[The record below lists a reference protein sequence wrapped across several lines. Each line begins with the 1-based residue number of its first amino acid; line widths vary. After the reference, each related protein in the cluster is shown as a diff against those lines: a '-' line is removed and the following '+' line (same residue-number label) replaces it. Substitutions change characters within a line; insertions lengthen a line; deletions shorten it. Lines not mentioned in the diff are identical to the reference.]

1 MFWLN
6 TDSYKSKTYATMRK
20 EQTQLLALWE

>member
-20 EQTQLLALWE
+20 EQTQLLAL